1 MAEQKAS
8 GTETKKA
15 DAAPKKGPVD
25 ERPVV
30 SNTDLTLEEA
40 EKIREEGLA
49 EKAEEGEEWSPLS
62 GTGGGVHTDTV
73 VVYNPD
79 IDAPVVVKKGQPI
92 RFQSEDYKLREA
104 PDPGA

>member
-1 MAEQKAS
+1 MAEQKANVS
-8 GTETKKA
+8 AEKKTE
-15 DAAPKKGPVD
+15 AAPKKGPVD

-49 EKAEEGEEWSPLS
+49 EKAEEGKEWSPLA
-62 GTGGGVHTDTV
+62 GTGGGLHTDTV
-73 VVYNPD
+73 VIHNPD
-79 IDAPVVVKKGQPI
+79 IYAPVVVKKGQPV
-92 RFQSEDYKLREA
+92 RFESEGYKLREA